1 MVIRLFVPRPSLGE
15 VAFFPS
21 PDIGAEVSIIPLNR
35 YLCSMMSTKLLGILL
50 GVALLI
56 WIIFRWGRRH
66 GAMDEHKK
74 DIAKGLD
81 SWGQSGEKCSVC
93 TCGEGTCSKEKAAPK
108 IDYYDDEE
116 LDRFAS
122 RSHSDYTPEEVEE
135 FRSVLVTLLPED
147 VAGWMQSLSRRSIA
161 LPQSLMGEAEERL
174 RAASE
179 KKEATS
185 QPPIR

>member
-1 MVIRLFVPRPSLGE
+1 
-15 VAFFPS
+15 
-21 PDIGAEVSIIPLNR
+21 
-35 YLCSMMSTKLLGILL
+35 MMSTKLLGILL
-50 GVALLI
+50 GIALLI

-93 TCGEGTCSKEKAAPK
+93 TCGEGTCSKEKAVPK

-135 FRSVLVTLLPED
+135 FRGVLVTLLPED